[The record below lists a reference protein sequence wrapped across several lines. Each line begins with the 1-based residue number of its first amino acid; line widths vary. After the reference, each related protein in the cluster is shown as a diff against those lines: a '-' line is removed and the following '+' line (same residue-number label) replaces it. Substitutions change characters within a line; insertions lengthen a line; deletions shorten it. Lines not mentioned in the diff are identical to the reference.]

1 MPAQFG
7 SLFSRRQNPG
17 WVLAK
22 KSLSYSLI
30 SLFMSK
36 ALTEPIERPELDGH
50 LARQVEEWTL
60 SHQAGT
66 IPPDRLARLLA
77 VLLDHIAQSE
87 PLHFTTQFS
96 LMAYICHK
104 FKTPFATQQA
114 LHLFRKKMAQLEGS
128 GTPVKEAIREAR
140 GLGYRALAGTIRDIF
155 HVPLHPDFAFL
166 LEQLPAIGMEA
177 RKNHGFEVLVEL
189 VVVGIRRAQW
199 QLIGYRDDTPG
210 QQVVVQ
216 GNVLDRNENFNALF
230 SYLDQDPVPPV
241 RVNLVDCEVDEHG
254 TLFPKGI
261 ILEPDHLVDVTAIAE
276 CFTPQGEYPIIG
288 VMKRFLPNVVS
299 GSILAGHVANFFLDK
314 LIQDPDL
321 VFEDVS
327 PFIFQ
332 LHPLGFALLSDQ
344 EVRDLA
350 AKGKRHFLTLKQVI
364 QTGLVNEKIHVED
377 CFLEPSFYSP
387 EFGLQGRLDIFHL
400 PEHTTEPPGII
411 ELKSGRPFRPN
422 AYGLNA
428 NHYIQTLLYDIL
440 VKDVRPRIQSLTYIL
455 YSSDTER
462 PLRYAP
468 VVRSKQMDALQVR
481 NKMLI
486 MESALAGLDGN
497 DPQTWAPFHDWR
509 ATKQPGLLG
518 FHQRDLNLF
527 SETWDALDALEKA
540 YFTSYTS
547 FLTREYQLAKTGR
560 MGSERWKGQASL
572 WLDSPQEKADRFAL
586 LSHLRI
592 IQDDSA
598 ADDPILHLQFTA
610 LTPALANFRVGDIS
624 VLYPHHA
631 EGKTTQDQL
640 WKCTLVEL
648 HPDSVSVRLRA
659 PQVHK
664 SRFQQ
669 DTLWHLESD
678 FLDSSFHQLTRSLF
692 AFAATDADKRALL
705 LGRKVPA
712 QAKHDSY
719 TLSDSMTGEQKQVV
733 SGLLNSRDYFLL
745 WGPPGTGKTSV
756 VLHHLVSWL
765 MTNTSENI
773 LLLAYTNRAVDEIC
787 ASVEAISPEY
797 REKYLRIGSRFST
810 SPAYRDR
817 LLSMHLPT
825 CTSRQHVRE
834 LIDKHRLFIGTVS
847 SIHGQT
853 ELFALKTFDRV
864 IIDEASQLLEP
875 MLIGLLT
882 KFAHFTL
889 IGDHK
894 QLPAVVTQDVQD
906 RKIENPALRE
916 LCLQDAG
923 TSLFERLLVRVQTS
937 GWTGVTGMLS
947 RQGRMHRDLMA
958 FPNTQFYDG
967 KLDLISPL
975 QELNLDDP
983 EIDHPFHPVLTN
995 QRVVFLPVEPEP
1007 DELLM
1012 KMNRREAEMLVNI
1025 VHYYQALYQ
1034 ESERPWTTETLGII
1048 TPFKA
1053 QIALIKQL
1061 FTEAGIPADAC
1072 TIDTVE
1078 RYQGGARDIILISF
1092 CVQRPQELAL
1102 ITSDAH
1108 GIDRKLNVALT
1119 RARERVITLGFP
1131 EALAG
1136 HKSYQGYMEA
1146 YGSTK

>member
-1 MPAQFG
+1 MLPNEVIILYA
-7 SLFSRRQNPG
+7 
-17 WVLAK
+17 
-22 KSLSYSLI
+22 LI
-30 SLFMSK
+30 SFLMSQK
-36 ALTEPIERPELDGH
+36 LHEQIDRMELDAH
-50 LARQVEEWTL
+50 LARQVEGWTL
-60 SHQAGT
+60 SHQPGT

-77 VLLDHIAQSE
+77 VLLDHIATSE

-104 FKTPFATQQA
+104 FRTPFATQQA
-114 LHLFRKKMAQLEGS
+114 MHLFRKKMTQLEGS
-128 GTPVKEAIREAR
+128 STPDKEAIIEAR
-140 GLGYRALAGTIRDIF
+140 AWGYRALAGTIRDIF
-155 HVPLHPDFAFL
+155 QVPLHPDFAHL
-166 LEQLPAIGMEA
+166 LEQLPAVGIEA
-177 RKNHGFEVLVEL
+177 RKTHGFEVLVEL
-189 VVVGIRRAQW
+189 VVVGIKREQW
-199 QLIGYRDDTPG
+199 QLIGYREDTPG

-230 SYLDQDPVPPV
+230 TYLDQDPVPPI

-276 CFTPQGEYPIIG
+276 CFTPQGEYPVIG
-288 VMKRFLPNVVS
+288 VMKRFLQNVVS
-299 GSILAGHVANFFLDK
+299 GPILAGHVANFFLDK

-321 VFEDVS
+321 SFEDVS
-327 PFIFQ
+327 PAIFQ
-332 LHPLGFALLSDQ
+332 LHPMGFALLSDQ
-344 EVRDLA
+344 EVRDLS

-364 QTGLVNEKIHVED
+364 QTGLINEKINVED

-387 EFGLQGRLDIFHL
+387 EYGLQGRLDIFHL
-400 PEHTTEPPGII
+400 PENTTEPPGII

-455 YSSDTER
+455 YSSDHER

-486 MESALAGLDGN
+486 MEAALSALDGN
-497 DPQTWAPFHDWR
+497 DPKSWAPLTEWR
-509 ATKQPGLLG
+509 ATTQPGLLG

-527 SETWDALDALEKA
+527 SQAWDGLDTPEKA
-540 YFTSYTS
+540 YFAS
-547 FLTREYQLAKTGR
+547 FAGFLAREYQLAKTGR

-572 WLDSPQEKADRFAL
+572 WLDSHREKSDRFAL

-598 ADDPILHLQFTA
+598 TDDPILHLQFTPQ
-610 LTPALANFRVGDIS
+610 TPSLANFRVGDIS

-648 HPDSVSVRLRA
+648 HPDGVSVRLRA
-659 PQVHK
+659 PQIHK

-669 DTLWHLESD
+669 DALWHLESD

-692 AFAATDADKRALL
+692 AFASADADKRALL
-705 LGRKVPA
+705 LGRRAPA
-712 QAKHDSY
+712 KANNESY
-719 TLSDSMTGEQKQVV
+719 TLSEAMTGEQRQVV
-733 SGLLNSRDYFLL
+733 SSLLNSREYFLL

-765 MTNTSENI
+765 VTNTTENI

-787 ASVEAISPEY
+787 ASVEAISPEF
-797 REKYLRIGSRFST
+797 RNKYLRIGSRFST
-810 SPAYRDR
+810 SPDYRDR
-817 LLSMHLPT
+817 LLSMQLPG
-825 CTSRQHVRE
+825 CGNRQEVKD
-834 LIDKHRLFIGTVS
+834 LINQHRLFIGTVS
-847 SIHGQT
+847 SIHGQA
-853 ELFALKTFDRV
+853 ELFELKSFDRV

-875 MLIGLLT
+875 MLVGLLP

-894 QLPAVVTQDVQD
+894 QLPAVVTQDEQN
-906 RKIENPALRE
+906 RKINAATLQE
-916 LCLQDAG
+916 LSIHDAG
-923 TSLFERLLVRVQTS
+923 TSLFERLMVRTQTS
-937 GWTGVTGMLS
+937 GWVGVTGMLS

-958 FPNTQFYDG
+958 FPNTQFYEG

-975 QELNLDDP
+975 QELTLDDP
-983 EIDHPFHPVLTN
+983 EIAHPLHSVLAN
-995 QRVVFLPVEPEP
+995 QRVIFIPVEPEP
-1007 DELLM
+1007 EELLM
-1012 KMNRREAEMLVNI
+1012 KMNRREAEMLVDM
-1025 VHYYQALYQ
+1025 VHYYQGLYR
-1034 ESERPWTTETLGII
+1034 ESGRPWTVETLGII

-1078 RYQGGARDIILISF
+1078 RYQGGARDIILISL

-1136 HKSYQGYMEA
+1136 HKSYQAYMDA
-1146 YGSTK
+1146 YGSR